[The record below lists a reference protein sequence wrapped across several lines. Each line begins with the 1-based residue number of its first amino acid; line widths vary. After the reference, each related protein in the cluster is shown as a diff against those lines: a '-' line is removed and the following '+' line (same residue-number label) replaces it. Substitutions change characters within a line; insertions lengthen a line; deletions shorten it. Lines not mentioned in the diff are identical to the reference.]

1 MKEKNQM
8 KKVALLAVVL
18 LLLASGA
25 ALAADAGTI
34 KIGYIDLVKA
44 LNESEAGKKAKSDL
58 EFLIKTK
65 QTSIDEKGKAIEKAK
80 SELEKQ
86 SSVLSPDARKT
97 KEEEMERLVRD
108 YQRFVTDSQ
117 NEVKKRESELTGD
130 ILKELRAV
138 AQKIGEEEG
147 YTIILES
154 AESQILYAKKELD
167 LTQGAIKR
175 YNDSKAGSKK

>member
-1 MKEKNQM
+1 M
-8 KKVALLAVVL
+8 KKLALLVAVLFL
-18 LLLASGA
+18 LTGTS
-25 ALAADAGTI
+25 ALAAEAITI
-34 KIGYIDLVKA
+34 KIGYIDLVRA
-44 LNESEAGKKAKSDL
+44 LNESESGKKAKSDL

-86 SSVLSPDARKT
+86 SSVLSPDARKV
-97 KEEEMERLVRD
+97 KEEEMERRVRD
-108 YQRFVTDSQ
+108 YQRLVSDSQ

-147 YTIILES
+147 YTLILES
-154 AESQILYAKKELD
+154 AEGQILYAKKESD
-167 LTQGAIKR
+167 LTETVIKK
-175 YNDSKAGSKK
+175 YNESKAKSKK